1 MTSIAETARQKQM
14 MDVFAWFMNVATSV
28 VIVFVNKALMDPKK
42 GHAFSFA
49 TTLSALHFLTSA
61 ASLWVGHLVTGGPRP
76 HLPWKDLLYFSVI
89 ANLSIA
95 SLNVSLLVNS
105 VGFYQ
110 IAKLLIIPFVAV
122 VEMVWYEKRY
132 TPEVTGSMVIVAVGV
147 AIVTVTDVTINTLGL
162 IIAIISVVASG
173 MQQILCGAVQR
184 KHKLQSHQLL
194 SCTAPV
200 QGMMLIVVG
209 PFIDFYITKG
219 RSVMDY
225 TWTTPAM
232 AVMAASCSVAVLVNI
247 SQFMCLGRFSAVTFQ
262 VLGHTKTI
270 LVLLISWL
278 VLHEPMSGRKML
290 GMTLAVIGMI
300 SYGHFNSK
308 AASAASVKAAEAL
321 PLLSKQR
328 VTSDDEVHH
337 GADGQSADALSRV
350 RGAGYIPRSGSKERL
365 VG

>member
-1 MTSIAETARQKQM
+1 MTSTIETAKQKQT

-28 VIVFVNKALMDPKK
+28 VIVFVNKALIDPKK
-42 GHAFSFA
+42 GHAFTFA

-61 ASLWVGHLVTGGPRP
+61 ASLWIGQLVSGGPRP
-76 HLPWKDLLYFSVI
+76 QLPWKDNLYFSVI

-95 SLNVSLLVNS
+95 SLNISLLVNT

-122 VEMVWYEKRY
+122 VEMVWYEKRF
-132 TPEVTGSMVIVAVGV
+132 TPEVTASMVVVAVGV
-147 AIVTVTDVTINTLGL
+147 GIVTVTDVSVNSLGL
-162 IIAIISVVASG
+162 IIAGISVVASG
-173 MQQILCGAVQR
+173 MQQILCGVVQR

-200 QGMMLIVVG
+200 QGAILIVLG
-209 PFIDFYITKG
+209 PPIDYYITG
-219 RSVMDY
+219 ASVMKY
-225 TWTTPAM
+225 TWTTAAA
-232 AVMAASCSVAVLVNI
+232 AVMVMSCSVAVLVNI

-278 VLHEPMSGRKML
+278 VLHEPMSGRKMF
-290 GMTLAVIGMI
+290 GMSLAVVGMI

-308 AASAASVKAAEAL
+308 AAAAAAVKNAEAL
-321 PLLSKQR
+321 PLLNKAR
-328 VTSDDEVHH
+328 VTSDDEAHH
-337 GADGQSADALSRV
+337 GADGQPVDALSRV
-350 RGAGYIPRSGSKERL
+350 RGTGLMPRSGSKERL
-365 VG
+365 GG